1 MIILIMLADIL
12 IMNLSS
18 LPNCKLVC
26 TTGKLVGM
34 IGKLESTNIGQ
45 IQACLASL
53 DQACLASLF
62 QLDTKNVWSSL
73 IIFQRVAACALIRK
87 RADHEQAAGANP
99 VFFHRCILELGL
111 EERDYVCEYS
121 HWTCRD

>member
-26 TTGKLVGM
+26 TTGKLVGV
-34 IGKLESTNIGQ
+34 IGKLESTNISQ
-45 IQACLASL
+45 IQACQASL

-73 IIFQRVAACALIRK
+73 YQACIKLDYFSEGSSWVQLLTIVIFVKSIAKVL
-87 RADHEQAAGANP
+87 H
-99 VFFHRCILELGL
+99 L
-111 EERDYVCEYS
+111 
-121 HWTCRD
+121 